1 MDLQQRLLKIRDNK
15 KFQISV
21 TVVILISSLMV
32 GVNTYRFEGNAFS
45 QILAA
50 LDLLVTIFFVIEIS
64 VRFFAED
71 QKKAFFKDGWN
82 LFDLIIVI
90 SCFIP
95 ATSTSVI
102 VLRLLRLARLLR
114 IISFLPEL
122 RFVIEALVESIKKS
136 FYVLVLIFIMMY
148 IYGVTGVTF
157 FGNIEGGRFE
167 DLGEA
172 MLTLV
177 QIMTLSSWEEVMLPI
192 MDVYPHAWIYFIS
205 FVILSSIIILNLF
218 IAMMVDVVS
227 EKRGEQK
234 NI

>member
-122 RFVIEALVESIKKS
+122 RFVIEALVEPINKS
-136 FYVLVLIFIMMY
+136 FYV
-148 IYGVTGVTF
+148 
-157 FGNIEGGRFE
+157 
-167 DLGEA
+167 
-172 MLTLV
+172 
-177 QIMTLSSWEEVMLPI
+177 
-192 MDVYPHAWIYFIS
+192 
-205 FVILSSIIILNLF
+205 
-218 IAMMVDVVS
+218 
-227 EKRGEQK
+227 
-234 NI
+234 